1 MAKREK
7 KGKIP
12 TAWGVISVHI
22 LLYLIRISLFLKFY
36 GSGMG
41 KGYIS
46 LYSISSQPMAE
57 RSHGQNLEAGSMR
70 ETMRDHEGGL
80 LFGSLPGFAQPVGF

>member
-1 MAKREK
+1 M
-7 KGKIP
+7 
-12 TAWGVISVHI
+12 
-22 LLYLIRISLFLKFY
+22 FY

-46 LYSISSQPMAE
+46 LYSITSQPMAE

-80 LFGSLPGFAQPVGF
+80 LFGSLPGFAQPVGFLAGGGTTYSDQGSSLLIINQNTP